1 MTRWYKISHRA
12 VRLFSPLFFRL
23 TIVDASH
30 VPKEGGVIVAA
41 NHNSYFDIPLLGG
54 ALDRQADY
62 LAKRELFEN
71 GWVGSLLRSL
81 GGIPIRRG
89 EMDRTA
95 LGEVEARLRAG
106 RLLVLYPE
114 GTRSRDGRLGPA
126 RPGIGRAI
134 VQSGVPV
141 VPVFIRGTS
150 RIRPFCSVT
159 ITFGKPLDFGP
170 LPGKEEVPPKM
181 LYATLARSVMIE
193 IERLGKQVS

>member
-1 MTRWYKISHRA
+1 MTGWYRV
-12 VRLFSPLFFRL
+12 VRGVVWLLSRLLFRL
-23 TIVDASH
+23 TVVSPAH

-41 NHNSYFDIPLLGG
+41 NHNSYFDIPLLGC
-54 ALDRQADY
+54 ALGRQADY

-71 GWVGSLLRSL
+71 RWIGSLLRSL

-150 RIRPFCSVT
+150 RVRPFRSIT
-159 ITFGKPLDFGP
+159 IVFGKPMDFGP
-170 LPGKEEVPPKM
+170 LLQREGVPPKM
-181 LYATLARSVMIE
+181 LYATLARSVMVE
-193 IERLGKQVS
+193 IERLGKEIR